1 MGRGARRRSGGLSR
15 MTALLQAAG
24 AVPTSPKELI
34 LNAST
39 ETQVVLGILI
49 VLSLVSW
56 AIMLGVGR
64 ELTKAL
70 RDATAFARE
79 VERAPRVE
87 SAAVAAKHARPN
99 ASQRLLVRALQY
111 LGETPPMPPYG
122 DSAGAVLQATHA
134 ATRVETL
141 RLVLDAQSL
150 TERDRLSRFL
160 PWLATIGSASP
171 LIGLLGTVLGVI
183 DAFVGIATRGSG
195 NIAAVAP
202 GVAEALVATA
212 AALSVAIP
220 ATFGY
225 NILANRLNRLDN
237 QLEAFGTTLIALLGR
252 EGRL

>member
-1 MGRGARRRSGGLSR
+1 MIVF
-15 MTALLQAAG
+15 LQAAG
-24 AVPTSPKELI
+24 AVPTSAKELI

-39 ETQVVLGILI
+39 ETQVVLGILA

-64 ELTKAL
+64 ELTKSL
-70 RDATAFARE
+70 RTATAFARE

-87 SAAVAAKHARPN
+87 SAAVAAKHTRPN
-99 ASQRLLVRALQY
+99 ASQRLLVRALQF
-111 LGETPPMPPYG
+111 LGETPPAPTYG
-122 DSAGAVLQATHA
+122 DSGAVLSATHA
-134 ATRVETL
+134 ASRVETL
-141 RLVLDAQSL
+141 RLVLDAEALS
-150 TERDRLSRFL
+150 ERDRLGRFL

-183 DAFVGIATRGSG
+183 NAFVGIATRGSG
-195 NIAAVAP
+195 NLAAVAP

-237 QLEAFGTTLIALLGR
+237 LLEGFGTTLIAMLGR

>member
-1 MGRGARRRSGGLSR
+1 MI
-15 MTALLQAAG
+15 ALLQAAG
-24 AVPTSPKELI
+24 AVPSSPKELI

-39 ETQVVLGILI
+39 ETQIVLGILV

-70 RDATAFARE
+70 KGATAFARE
-79 VERAPRVE
+79 VERAPRLE
-87 SAAVAAKHARPN
+87 SASVAAKHASPN

-111 LGETPPMPPYG
+111 LGEVPQVQSQYSEG
-122 DSAGAVLQATHA
+122 SQAVISMTHA
-134 ATRVETL
+134 ASRVETL
-141 RLVLDAQSL
+141 RLVLDAEALS
-150 TERDRLSRFL
+150 ERDRLGRFL

-183 DAFVGIATRGSG
+183 SAFVGIATRGSG
-195 NIAAVAP
+195 NLAAVAP

-237 QLEAFGTTLIALLGR
+237 LLEGFGTTLIAMLGR
-252 EGRL
+252 EGRI